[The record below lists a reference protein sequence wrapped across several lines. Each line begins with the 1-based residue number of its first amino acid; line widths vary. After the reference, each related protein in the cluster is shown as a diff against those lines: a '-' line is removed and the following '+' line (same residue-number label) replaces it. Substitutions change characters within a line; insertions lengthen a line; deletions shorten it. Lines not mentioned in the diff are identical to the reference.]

1 MPERITKR
9 GEGMIIDTIEYKGHE
24 IEIIADE
31 DAESPRDWDNLGHMI
46 CFYRDYNLGDKHD
59 MDKEDLKEL
68 VKRKDVI
75 ALPLFLLDHSGLWM
89 STGRFACDSGG
100 WDTSFVGYIYITHE
114 EIKKEMARPKRMKK
128 GQKNPDLQAIKRVTK
143 KDIERAIRYLQDEV
157 KTYNDYLTGAV
168 VGWSTDNDSCWGYY
182 GDEGLKEAIAEGKQ
196 AIDWQVDM
204 EEQEE
209 RIADDLKNAV
219 GSW

>member
-1 MPERITKR
+1 
-9 GEGMIIDTIEYKGHE
+9 MIIDTIEYKGHE

-31 DAESPRDWDNLGHMI
+31 DAESPREWDNLGHMI
-46 CFYRDYNLGDKHD
+46 CFHRDYNLGDKHD

-75 ALPLFLLDHSGLWM
+75 ALPLYLLDHSGLWM
-89 STGRFACDSGG
+89 RTGRFACDSQG

-114 EIKKEMARPKRMKK
+114 EIKEEMARPKKLKK
-128 GQKNPDLQAIKRVTK
+128 GQRYPDMAPIKRVTK
-143 KDIERAIRYLQDEV
+143 KDIKRAIGYLEREV
-157 KTYNDYLTGAV
+157 ETYNDYLSGAV
-168 VGWSTDNDSCWGYY
+168 VGWVAGDDSCWGYY
-182 GDEGLKEAIAEGKQ
+182 GDEGLKDAIAEGKQ
-196 AIDWQVDM
+196 AIDYQVEM

-209 RIADDLKNAV
+209 RIQEDLKNAV